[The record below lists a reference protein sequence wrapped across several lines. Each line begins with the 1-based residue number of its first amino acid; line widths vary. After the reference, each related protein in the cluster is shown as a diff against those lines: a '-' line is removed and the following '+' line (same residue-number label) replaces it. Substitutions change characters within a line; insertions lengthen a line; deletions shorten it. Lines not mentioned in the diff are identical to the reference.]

1 VAAVIISPGF
11 EILYNRVYALRQ
23 EYHLA
28 RREYDEAFDLPYD
41 DPDRLDRFR
50 AARER
55 VAQARKLLARA

>member
-1 VAAVIISPGF
+1 MVISPGF
-11 EILYNRVYALRQ
+11 EIVYNRVYALRQ

-41 DPDRLDRFR
+41 APDRRDRFQ

-55 VAQARKLLARA
+55 VAQARRLLARA